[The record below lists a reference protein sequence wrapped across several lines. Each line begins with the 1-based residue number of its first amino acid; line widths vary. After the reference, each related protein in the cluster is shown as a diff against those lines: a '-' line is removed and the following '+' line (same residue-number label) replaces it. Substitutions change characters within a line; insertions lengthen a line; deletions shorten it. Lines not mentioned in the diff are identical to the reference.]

1 MKKLL
6 WLLVGVGLIL
16 GAGCATQGTVTLKA
30 DNPEGEAVPFI
41 IWYQSN
47 LTDSTYVMSSTS
59 WETDITVELSGDK
72 VEGMIMKNIL
82 DTTNLQEDLHFEILF
97 NGKTQTDKTITLLSP
112 AAQFSLTIQR
122 GM

>member
-6 WLLVGVGLIL
+6 WLLLGAGLIL
-16 GAGCATQGTVTLKA
+16 GTGCASQGTVTLKA
-30 DNPEGEAVPFI
+30 DNPEGKAVPFI

-47 LTDSTYVMSSTS
+47 LTDSTYVISSTS
-59 WETDITVELSGDK
+59 WETDITVELSGDE
-72 VEGMIMKNIL
+72 VEGTIMKNIL
-82 DTTNLQEDLHFEILF
+82 DATNLEEDIHFEILF

-112 AAQFSLTIQR
+112 AAQFSLTIQK